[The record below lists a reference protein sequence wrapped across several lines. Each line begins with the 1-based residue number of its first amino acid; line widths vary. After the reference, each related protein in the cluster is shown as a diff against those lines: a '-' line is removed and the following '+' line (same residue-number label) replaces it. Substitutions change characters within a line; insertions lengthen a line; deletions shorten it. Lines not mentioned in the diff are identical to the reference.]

1 MKPIALALLPALYF
15 GIMPAGNADDSTFI
29 YYGANQPF
37 AHPAP
42 PSLDSLPPQTYIP
55 SAPRTFI
62 PVASEHRFRDSRL
75 PTVTDT
81 SVRLFIRVYD
91 AEHGVYRNEEV
102 LEPDCLLACLNR
114 HKPAF

>member
-1 MKPIALALLPALYF
+1 MKLIALALLPALYL
-15 GIMPAGNADDSTFI
+15 GITPASSADDS
-29 YYGANQPF
+29 AF

-42 PSLDSLPPQTYIP
+42 PTLDSLPPQTYIP

-62 PVASEHRFRDSRL
+62 PIASEHRFRDSRL
-75 PTVTDT
+75 PTVADT

-102 LEPDCLLACLNR
+102 HDPDCQLACLSPQR
-114 HKPAF
+114 PAF

>member
-1 MKPIALALLPALYF
+1 MKPIALALLPALYL
-15 GIMPAGNADDSTFI
+15 GIIPAGTADSSAFI

-42 PSLDSLPPQTYIP
+42 PTLDSLPPQTYIP

-62 PVASEHRFRDSRL
+62 PISSEHRFRDSRL
-75 PTVTDT
+75 PTVADT

-102 LEPDCLLACLNR
+102 HDPDCLLACLNPQR
-114 HKPAF
+114 PAF

>member
-1 MKPIALALLPALYF
+1 MKPIALALLPALYL
-15 GIMPAGNADDSTFI
+15 GIISAGTADS

-62 PVASEHRFRDSRL
+62 PIASEHRFRDSRL
-75 PTVTDT
+75 PTVADT
-81 SVRLFIRVYD
+81 STRLFIRVYD
-91 AEHGVYRNEEV
+91 AEHGVYRNEKV
-102 LEPDCLLACLNR
+102 HDPDCLLACLNPQR
-114 HKPAF
+114 PAF